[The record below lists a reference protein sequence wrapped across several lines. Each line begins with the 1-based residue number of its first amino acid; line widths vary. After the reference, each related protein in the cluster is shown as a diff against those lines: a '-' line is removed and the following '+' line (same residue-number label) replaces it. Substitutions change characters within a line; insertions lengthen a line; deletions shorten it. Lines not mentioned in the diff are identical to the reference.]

1 MRDRDDLD
9 KLAEAYS
16 SVPNSSIKVRQG
28 IGDWTNDQTLN
39 EAGLLQ
45 SIAGGI
51 KGVKDWGKQKAQGA
65 RQGWEDAKATVGGR
79 DSLSMDPA
87 ERAARDAGFSSVAG
101 KEAEQ
106 QAAQAQVGD
115 MDYGA
120 QYAAHAA
127 GEDPSLAG
135 YDPNAAATPE
145 DTTAYNFQQMTSKPP
160 GWEPETPPTPAEGS
174 PDEAADGAETDA
186 TGTETAAGGPE
197 AKAKAEIDKLTP
209 EAKQKLLADLTAEL
223 GVAAPPAGAT
233 AEVSTPAPAPA
244 EAPVVDPAAASATEA
259 PAPKARKPRD
269 YKAEYARTKELKAQK
284 AAAA

>member
-1 MRDRDDLD
+1 MRDRDDLE
-9 KLAEAYS
+9 KLAEAYT
-16 SVPNSSIKVRQG
+16 SVPNSSIKIRQG
-28 IGDWTNDQTLN
+28 IGDWTNDPTLN
-39 EAGLLQ
+39 EAGWLQ
-45 SIAGGI
+45 SAAQGI
-51 KGVKDWGKQKAQGA
+51 KGVKDWGQQKMQGA
-65 RQGWEDAKATVGGR
+65 RQGWEDAKATVAGR

-87 ERAARDAGFSSVAG
+87 EVAARDAGFSSVAG

-174 PDEAADGAETDA
+174 PDEAADGTETDA

-209 EAKQKLLADLTAEL
+209 EAKKKLLADLQAEL
-223 GVAAPPAGAT
+223 GAPGGAVDV
-233 AEVSTPAPAPA
+233 VSPAPAPA
-244 EAPVVDPAAASATEA
+244 
-259 PAPKARKPRD
+259 APKPMARGG
-269 YKAEYARTKELKAQK
+269 Y
-284 AAAA
+284 